1 MGKPSAQDIAE
12 SLGIAKHQVVTL
24 EKRGMPVHKIGK
36 AREWFEKN
44 GFSQVHHRKS
54 GGAQSSGPNMATEIN
69 AVLGSGQLAGQNT
82 RR

>member
-12 SLGIAKHQVVTL
+12 SLGIAKNQVVTL

-44 GFSQVHHRKS
+44 GFSQVHHSKS
-54 GGAQSSGPNMATEIN
+54 GGAQSSGPNISTEIK
-69 AVLGSGQLAGQNT
+69 AVLGSGKLTGQNKNK
-82 RR
+82 